1 MTPLFEA
8 FNDQERIV
16 PEGSADHLMKVL
28 SIRLKEL
35 KLRCEKE
42 KGEELKKSLQEIISK
57 IGAKQCLST
66 D

>member
-16 PEGSADHLMKVL
+16 PEGGAEDLMKVL
-28 SIRLKEL
+28 SARLMEL
-35 KLRCEKE
+35 KKRCSEE
-42 KGEELKKSLQEIISK
+42 KGEELKIKLREILGK
-57 IGAKQCLST
+57 VGAKQCLST